1 MHLLG
6 LAEVRAAWDEQ
17 RPPPQRQ
24 RSGPATGIALTCDG
38 LVAVLAKAAG
48 LDWQERVDPTSGAP
62 YYYHAAT
69 NVSQWQLPAAA
80 QAVQRVLERV
90 AAGNP
95 AATDSSSAAVSMNPL
110 RAEPGDL
117 FDSEVV

>member
-6 LAEVRAAWDEQ
+6 LVEVRAAWDEQ

-24 RSGPATGIALTCDG
+24 RSGPVTGIALTCDG

-48 LDWQERVDPTSGAP
+48 LDWEVQIDPSTEAS
-62 YYYHAAT
+62 YYHHAAT
-69 NVSQWQLPAAA
+69 GVSEWVLPAGA
-80 QAVQRVLERV
+80 QAVQRVLARA

-95 AATDSSSAAVSMNPL
+95 AAIDSSSAAVSMNPL
-110 RAEPGDL
+110 RAEPGMRRR
-117 FDSEVV
+117 